1 MSRTSSS
8 PSGARHF
15 MFRAYGTMINY
26 YLTCDLDE
34 GVLRYWPEN
43 TDEHLPSLLY
53 SHNRDERFAARKI
66 KERTEERAS
75 VIGVQLT
82 PAQISKMEALLT
94 DQCIDSMR
102 GVDDE
107 AMHSRTGGFCY
118 RDDWCLDF
126 YAEGDDGR
134 PPLELRGITYCSFD
148 GDELPFEELE
158 SYINSSVLGRNQ
170 RAFTFDVSYRV
181 PPGKTQEIIKHAL
194 EVGLSALNEILWYG
208 SERLLRQLDDTPI
221 GKHFSY
227 SLSSDS
233 FVIEYGSMISRSCK
247 VYDHP
252 ACVSVFGSTYVFEE

>member
-8 PSGARHF
+8 PSGARRF